1 MGKPL
6 AVRWLAHELPE
17 LHAGTLATAR
27 AQLENAGVTA
37 WRGGRFTVSYHWLDE
52 LGNAIV
58 RLIESETLRKRLGAR
73 AREVAAR
80 EHTWIHNAQ
89 RVLAAYQDL
98 TG

>member
-1 MGKPL
+1 MAMGKGIVASRLGQIGEVLVDEETSLLVEPGN
-6 AVRWLAHELPE
+6 V
-17 LHAGTLATAR
+17 
-27 AQLENAGVTA
+27 
-37 WRGGRFTVSYHWLDE
+37 DE

-80 EHTWIHNAQ
+80 EHTWTHNAR
-89 RVLAAYQDL
+89 RVLDAYQNL